1 MDSQKWFIPLVLIM
15 FLIII
20 ILPKISGQNYGCF
33 KDENYVSNSTFDNN
47 LRALLSSLSS
57 NMNDTGFYSAYVGRI
72 PNRTYTTALC
82 RTDVQLDSCRT
93 CVRDASVEIANL
105 CVNRK
110 QAILWKDTCT
120 LRYSDEPI
128 FGVRA
133 DGYYVMGRAGAFS
146 SPDQFKQNLRVLVDG
161 LRRQAA
167 SGGSLIKVAAGS
179 STAPD
184 FQAIFALLQC
194 TPDISSDECS
204 DCLMDAAQQI
214 PGCCDGS
221 SFVNILA
228 LSCNLRYNT
237 LPFYNITRIQQVQ
250 AIVSPPSP
258 VPAPVPLVPSSPGR
272 KLDATRTVIIVV
284 IPLTL
289 CLIFGACAGVCL
301 RMKRKT
307 KQYHENDDEVSAV
320 ESLQHD
326 FSIVRAATNNFSESN
341 KLGQGGF
348 GVVYKGKFQNGQ
360 EIAVKRLSTSSQGQG
375 DLEFKNEVL
384 LIAKLQHRNLV
395 RLLGFAMEGKERLLV
410 YELVQNASLDRFVFD
425 PIKRFYFD
433 WEKRYKV
440 IVGIARGLHYLHED
454 SSFRIIHRDIKAENI
469 LLDAEMNPKIADF
482 GTARLFQ
489 QDQSGANTRRIVGT
503 YGYMAP
509 EYARNGQFSVK
520 LDVYSFGVLVLEIIS
535 GQKNNSFNKG
545 ENTESMLS
553 FAWRNWREGKAKKMI
568 DPTLRSSSGSF
579 RDILRCIHIGLLCV
593 QENAVDRPTMASV
606 VVMLKSFSITLAR
619 PSRPAFFIP
628 NSRDVELSKSSDSK
642 LADQSK
648 NEASI
653 TDLYPR

>member
-1 MDSQKWFIPLVLIM
+1 MDSQKWFIPLVLVM

-20 ILPKISGQNYGCF
+20 SPKISAQNYGCF
-33 KDENYVSNSTFDNN
+33 KNETYVNNSAFDNN
-47 LRALLSSLSS
+47 LRTLLSSLSS
-57 NMNDTGFYSAYVGRI
+57 NMNDTGFYSAYAGHI
-72 PNRTYTTALC
+72 PNRAYATALC
-82 RTDVQLDSCRT
+82 RTDVQLDTCRSC
-93 CVRDASVEIANL
+93 VVNASVEIANL

-110 QAILWKDTCT
+110 QSILWKDTCT

-133 DGYYVMGRAGAFS
+133 DGYFVMGRAGSFS
-146 SPDQFKQNLRVLVDG
+146 SPDQFKQNLRVLVNG

-167 SGGSLIKVAAGS
+167 SGGSLIKVAAGN

-194 TPDISSDECS
+194 TPDISSDECN
-204 DCLMDAAQQI
+204 DCLMDAAQRI
-214 PGCCDGS
+214 SGCCDGS

-237 LPFYNITRIQQVQ
+237 LPFYNITRIHQVQ
-250 AIVSPPSP
+250 AIVSPPSPVPVP
-258 VPAPVPLVPSSPGR
+258 VPAPVPLVPSSPGQKR
-272 KLDATRTVIIVV
+272 DATRTIIIVV

-289 CLIFGACAGVCL
+289 CLIFGACVGVCL

-307 KQYHENDDEVSAV
+307 KQDRETLANDDEVSAV

-360 EIAVKRLSTSSQGQG
+360 EIAVKRLSTSNRGQG

-395 RLLGFAMEGKERLLV
+395 RLLGFALEGKERLLV

-469 LLDAEMNPKIADF
+469 LLDAELNPKIADF

-503 YGYMAP
+503 
-509 EYARNGQFSVK
+509 
-520 LDVYSFGVLVLEIIS
+520 
-535 GQKNNSFNKG
+535 
-545 ENTESMLS
+545 
-553 FAWRNWREGKAKKMI
+553 
-568 DPTLRSSSGSF
+568 
-579 RDILRCIHIGLLCV
+579 
-593 QENAVDRPTMASV
+593 
-606 VVMLKSFSITLAR
+606 
-619 PSRPAFFIP
+619 
-628 NSRDVELSKSSDSK
+628 
-642 LADQSK
+642 
-648 NEASI
+648 
-653 TDLYPR
+653 

>member
-20 ILPKISGQNYGCF
+20 ILPKNISGQNYGCF
-33 KDENYVSNSTFDNN
+33 KNETYVNNSAFDNN
-47 LRALLSSLSS
+47 LRTLLSSLSS
-57 NMNDTGFYSAYVGRI
+57 NMNDTGFYSAYAGRI
-72 PNRTYTTALC
+72 PNRAYATALC
-82 RTDVQLDSCRT
+82 RTDVQLDTCRSC
-93 CVRDASVEIANL
+93 VVNASVEIANL

-110 QAILWKDTCT
+110 QSILWKDTCT

-133 DGYYVMGRAGAFS
+133 DGYFVMGRAGAFS
-146 SPDQFKQNLRVLVDG
+146 SPDQFKQNLRVLVNG

-167 SGGSLIKVAAGS
+167 SGGSLIKVAAGN

-194 TPDISSDECS
+194 TPDISSDECN
-204 DCLMDAAQQI
+204 DCLMDAAQRI
-214 PGCCDGS
+214 SGCCDGS
-221 SFVNILA
+221 SFVIILA
-228 LSCNLRYNT
+228 LSCNLSLGFAGQKR
-237 LPFYNITRIQQVQ
+237 
-250 AIVSPPSP
+250 
-258 VPAPVPLVPSSPGR
+258 
-272 KLDATRTVIIVV
+272 DATRTVIIVV

-289 CLIFGACAGVCL
+289 CLIFGACVGVCL

-307 KQYHENDDEVSAV
+307 KQDRETLANDGEVSAV

-360 EIAVKRLSTSSQGQG
+360 EIAVKRLSTSSRGQG

-395 RLLGFAMEGKERLLV
+395 RLLGFALEGKERLLV

-469 LLDAEMNPKIADF
+469 LLDAELNPKIADF

-568 DPTLRSSSGSF
+568 DPTLKSSSGSF

-628 NSRDVELSKSSDSK
+628 NSRDVKLSKSSDSK